1 MMIDIKKLTRDSYT
15 LNENDI
21 NSSVEM
27 GVPYGKVFILHDL
40 IPYSKN
46 VMITMRKR
54 KKIKYY
60 CVVQIKD
67 NLIGYSCFLH
77 LSKGKFT
84 KYIINNHFLKQQYL
98 RGRLLVPKVNSL
110 NPIPSLG
117 KFFSNVEVKESY
129 PIVGCTK
136 YMVCANDKQI

>member
-1 MMIDIKKLTRDSYT
+1 MIDIKKLTRNSYT

-27 GVPYGKVFILHDL
+27 GVPYGKVFNLHDL

-67 NLIGYSCFLH
+67 NLIGYSCLLH

-84 KYIINNHFLKQQYL
+84 KYIINNHFSKQQYL

-110 NPIPSLG
+110 NPIPSLS
-117 KFFSNVEVKESY
+117 KFFSDVEVKESY